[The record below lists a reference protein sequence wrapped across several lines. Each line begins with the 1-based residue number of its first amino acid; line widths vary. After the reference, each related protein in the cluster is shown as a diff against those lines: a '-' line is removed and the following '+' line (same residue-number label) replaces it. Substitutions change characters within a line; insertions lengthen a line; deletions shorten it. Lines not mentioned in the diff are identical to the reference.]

1 MLSLSLLEDLF
12 SDIVILSNRFELEE
26 DLASNEILVSHKR
39 PVMVITGSWHLAAL
53 ARRLVLDKAQKME
66 DLRQRRQD
74 FSFYSTKILR

>member
-26 DLASNEILVSHKR
+26 DLASPEILVSHKR
-39 PVMVITGSWHLAAL
+39 PVMVITGSWPLAAL

-74 FSFYSTKILR
+74 LSFYSTRR

>member
-26 DLASNEILVSHKR
+26 DLLWNDISHKG
-39 PVMVITGSWHLAAL
+39 PVMVITGSWHLAVL

-74 FSFYSTKILR
+74 LSFYSTKILK

>member
-39 PVMVITGSWHLAAL
+39 PVYGHYRVMASRGPSPT
-53 ARRLVLDKAQKME
+53 
-66 DLRQRRQD
+66 
-74 FSFYSTKILR
+74 FSVR